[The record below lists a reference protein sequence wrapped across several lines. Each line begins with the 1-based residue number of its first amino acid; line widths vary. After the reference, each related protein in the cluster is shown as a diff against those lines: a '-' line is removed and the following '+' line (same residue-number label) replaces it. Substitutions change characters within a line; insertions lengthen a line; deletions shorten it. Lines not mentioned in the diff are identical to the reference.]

1 MILNKYPYNFMT
13 YIIYDI
19 INGKK
24 ASEMKAWE
32 FWETGQR
39 VSTYDNCNDNM
50 CYTRQNSIEN
60 ETAVMILGKPHGKLS
75 WTYTRK
81 IDTRNQ
87 NVS

>member
-1 MILNKYPYNFMT
+1 
-13 YIIYDI
+13 
-19 INGKK
+19 
-24 ASEMKAWE
+24 MKAWE

-60 ETAVMILGKPHGKLS
+60 ETGVMILGKPHGKLS